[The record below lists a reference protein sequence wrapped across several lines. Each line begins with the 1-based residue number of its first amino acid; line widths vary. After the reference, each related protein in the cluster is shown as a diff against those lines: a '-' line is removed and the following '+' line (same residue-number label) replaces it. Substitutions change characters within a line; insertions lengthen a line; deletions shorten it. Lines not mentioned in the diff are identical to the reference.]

1 MPNTMETEN
10 MNEKFNYQARL
21 QKTLHLMLDKIDQVL
36 DVLQRQYDPP
46 PPLTPLGAGVW
57 RWTNN
62 RLDVQKF
69 CDRPACRRARSCKG
83 EPRACLTR
91 HAPKIPPKM
100 AKQAVALVRV
110 LYPIEAQKRGFTEA
124 DL

>member
-1 MPNTMETEN
+1 MPNPDF
-10 MNEKFNYQARL
+10 KARL
-21 QKTLHLMLDKIDQVL
+21 NRINHLMLDKIDQGL
-36 DVLQRQYDPP
+36 DVLNRQYDPP
-46 PPLTPLGAGVW
+46 LPLTPLEAGVW

-69 CDRPACRRARSCKG
+69 CNKPACRRARSCKG

-91 HAPKIPPKM
+91 HAPKIPPAM
-100 AKQAVALVRV
+100 AKHAVALGRA
-110 LYPIEAQKRGFTEA
+110 LYPIEAQKRGFTDA